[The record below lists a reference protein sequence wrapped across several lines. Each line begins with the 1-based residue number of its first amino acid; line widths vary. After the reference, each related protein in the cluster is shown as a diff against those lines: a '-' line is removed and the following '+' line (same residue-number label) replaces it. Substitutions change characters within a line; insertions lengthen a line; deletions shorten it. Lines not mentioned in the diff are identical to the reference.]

1 MIIER
6 YPERLAA
13 PKAHAIS
20 PRSLE
25 ILRQYG
31 LGEKR
36 IRTLGTSRADGHWV
50 NFITNLSGDAV
61 GRLPYERMDAGVLD
75 ETPEVNDP
83 TAPRVLKMDSLALIV
98 IDR

>member
-13 PKAHAIS
+13 PKAHAIN

-25 ILRQYG
+25 ILRQFG

-36 IRTLGTSRADGHWV
+36 VRQIGTSRDDSSAV
-50 NFITNLSGDAV
+50 NFLTSLCGDTI
-61 GRLPYERMDAGVLD
+61 GTLPYERMDPAVLD
-75 ETPEVNDP
+75 DTPEVP
-83 TAPRVLKMDSLALIV
+83 LHSRYKEWSYM
-98 IDR
+98 R